1 MASVIAAPLRTW
13 LISFCAVFIGT
24 GQTQSSSRPWMV
36 WMGLALDSSESRAIV
51 LMRELR
57 RCTSVGSR
65 EYFRLPTN
73 TIAQKRNGKSW

>member
-1 MASVIAAPLRTW
+1 
-13 LISFCAVFIGT
+13 
-24 GQTQSSSRPWMV
+24 MV
-36 WMGLALDSSESRAIV
+36 WMGLSLDSSESRAIV

-73 TIAQKRNGKSW
+73 TIAQKRNGESW